1 MDTLKQYSDY
11 LWNYDV
17 GTYLQNPWILG
28 LLTLILIVYGSL
40 AQQELP
46 HFMYVL
52 FDNWFFRLI
61 MFGLI
66 AFIATQS
73 WQVAFV
79 VALIFVL
86 LMHYFNQKKITEA
99 FIDELR
105 RDDHQ

>member
-46 HFMYVL
+46 NFMYVL

-61 MFGLI
+61 MFVLI
-66 AFIATQS
+66 IQENTKVYLYNMLRDVFPNEY
-73 WQVAFV
+73 
-79 VALIFVL
+79 IF
-86 LMHYFNQKKITEA
+86 
-99 FIDELR
+99 
-105 RDDHQ
+105 